1 VTDRRDLEA
10 SLAEMDRKLRELQ
23 RELAL
28 VSPDAEEKLEEAPSL
43 PPLPPRAAPP
53 PPPPPPAPPPGP
65 AAETAAAL
73 EQATERVA
81 ELGRRIDELQRLRQE
96 LDEATRALRED
107 YDRAVPR
114 AAAPAPA
121 PNPPAEAG
129 PTAGLAPPPEPPP
142 TAEPPP
148 ATSPTEA
155 AFSGDVVINVGP
167 FADMATL
174 SAFELALSRLPGA
187 ADAYVRSFEGHRALV
202 ELRLEHPMDLLAEL
216 RRNLP
221 FRFDVVAVGRAEL
234 TLTLGR

>member
-28 VSPDAEEKLEEAPSL
+28 VSPQAEEEPEDEAPFFT
-43 PPLPPRAAPP
+43 PRPPRPAPP
-53 PPPPPPAPPPGP
+53 PPPPPSPAP
-65 AAETAAAL
+65 ASEAAAAL

-81 ELGRRIDELQRLRQE
+81 ELGRRIDELQRLREE

-114 AAAPAPA
+114 APAPAPA
-121 PNPPAEAG
+121 PNPPVEAG
-129 PTAGLAPPPEPPP
+129 PAAEPAPPTQAPE
-142 TAEPPP
+142 AE
-148 ATSPTEA
+148 
-155 AFSGDVVINVGP
+155 FSGDVMINVGP

-187 ADAYVRSFEGHRALV
+187 AEAYVRSFEGQRALV
-202 ELRLEHPMDLLAEL
+202 EVRLEHPMDLVAEL
-216 RRNLP
+216 GRTLP

>member
-28 VSPDAEEKLEEAPSL
+28 VSPQAGEEAEEPEP
-43 PPLPPRAAPP
+43 APP
-53 PPPPPPAPPPGP
+53 PQAPPAPPPVPP
-65 AAETAAAL
+65 AAI
-73 EQATERVA
+73 EQTTERVA
-81 ELGRRIDELQRLRQE
+81 DLGRRIDELQRLREE

-107 YDRAVPR
+107 YDRAGPAAVTAAANPAAEPGP

-121 PNPPAEAG
+121 AQPAEA
-129 PTAGLAPPPEPPP
+129 T
-142 TAEPPP
+142 
-148 ATSPTEA
+148 
-155 AFSGDVVINVGP
+155 FSGDVVINAGP

-174 SAFELALSRLPGA
+174 SAFELALSRLPGS

-202 ELRLEHPMDLLAEL
+202 EVRLEQPVDLLAEL
-216 RRNLP
+216 RRTLP
-221 FRFDVVAVGRAEL
+221 FRFDVVAVGRAEV